1 MQGCTQVA
9 GIDYDQTFCATMRS
23 GSLRLLSAIAAQLGL
38 GMHRW
43 DFVAAYLQGE
53 LLDGEVV
60 YCELPPG
67 ISEHDIPGHQTHD
80 AQGRARVCQVVK
92 PIYGMAQAGRRW
104 QRSLYPWLEEYGFE
118 ASKSDAS
125 VFSCRRTVSTPTGK
139 RNELVIIGCYVDDL
153 ACLHSHND
161 KYSLYHHFITSLQ
174 KSWEVEDEG
183 DISDLLGVQID
194 RGKDQVTMT
203 QTAYSQLRAL

>member
-1 MQGCTQVA
+1 
-9 GIDYDQTFCATMRS
+9 MRS
-23 GSLRLLSAIAAQLGL
+23 GSLRLLSAIAAQLSL

-67 ISEHDIPGHQTHD
+67 ISEHDIPGHRTHD

-92 PIYGMAQAGRRW
+92 LIYGMAQAGRRW

-125 VFSCRRTVSTPTGK
+125 VFSCRRTISTPTGK
-139 RNELVIIGCYVDDL
+139 RNELVIMGCYSIATTRV
-153 ACLHSHND
+153 
-161 KYSLYHHFITSLQ
+161 
-174 KSWEVEDEG
+174 
-183 DISDLLGVQID
+183 
-194 RGKDQVTMT
+194 
-203 QTAYSQLRAL
+203 